1 MFELLSIFLF
11 KGDPIMKAMALYDKW
26 RKIYQED
33 SESLS
38 SKARKL
44 WHGQFSP
51 YNKTKSVKIKPP
63 RKQHFPTAN
72 KTLSTIPVQ

>member
-11 KGDPIMKAMALYDKW
+11 KGDPILKAMTLYDKW

-44 WHGQFSP
+44 WRGQFLP

-63 RKQHFPTAN
+63 RKQHFPAAN
-72 KTLSTIPVQ
+72 KTLSTLLV